1 MLPRCGAT
9 SHTGPASSLEQL
21 EVERHRYLSAALATT
36 SLQVYQT
43 ALTQYL
49 NFCIQVGVNP
59 YPLQEHVVEL
69 FSTSLA
75 CRVGYKTIKAYL
87 YGIQFHGSIRGHH
100 HKITDMPHLGYIL
113 HDIRRTQG
121 ACHSRPRRWPITLTH
136 KNYVHIGRIHHKEDT
151 YMLKAAITVAYFG
164 MLRVSEYTCT
174 NVHRYDAERN
184 LMRQDIYA
192 MQHMVII
199 HIKSSKT
206 DPFRVGVS
214 IRIVA
219 TSHTICPVW
228 WVRAFLQSQRESY
241 GLLFMFRSGWFLVR
255 SDIAK
260 LIKNSL
266 DEINLNTHSL
276 RGGAAT
282 NLANLGVPDYVIQ
295 MMVRWRSDAYK
306 RYLHFSDAYINQLHA
321 RMATPRMANWKEWDT
336 HTTQSADRIEE
347 R

>member
-1 MLPRCGAT
+1 M
-9 SHTGPASSLEQL
+9 
-21 EVERHRYLSAALATT
+21 SAALATT

-49 NFCIQVGVNP
+49 HFCTQVGVNP

-75 CRVGYKTIKAYL
+75 CRVGCKTIKAYL
-87 YGIQFHGSIRGHH
+87 YGIQFHGSIRGYH
-100 HKITDMPHLGYIL
+100 HKITDMPRLGYIL
-113 HDIRRTQG
+113 RGIPRTQG
-121 ACHSRPRRWPITLTH
+121 ARHSRPRRRPITLTH
-136 KNYVHIGRIHHKEDT
+136 IHTMYEHIDRIHHKDDA

-164 MLRVSEYTCT
+164 MRRVSEYTCT
-174 NVHRYDAERN
+174 NAHRYDADRN

-192 MQHMVII
+192 MQHMVIV

-214 IRIVA
+214 VRIAA
-219 TSHTICPVW
+219 TSHTICPVR
-228 WVRAFLQSQRESY
+228 WVRAYLQSRRESY
-241 GLLFMFRSGWFLVR
+241 GPLFMFRSGRFLVR
-255 SDIAK
+255 NDIAK

-276 RGGAAT
+276 RAGGAT

-295 MMVRWRSDAYK
+295 IMGRWRSDAYK
-306 RYLHFSDAYINQLHA
+306 RYLHFSDAYISQLHA
-321 RMATPRMANWKEWDT
+321 RMATPRTANWREWDT
-336 HTTQSADRIEE
+336 HAARSADRVEE